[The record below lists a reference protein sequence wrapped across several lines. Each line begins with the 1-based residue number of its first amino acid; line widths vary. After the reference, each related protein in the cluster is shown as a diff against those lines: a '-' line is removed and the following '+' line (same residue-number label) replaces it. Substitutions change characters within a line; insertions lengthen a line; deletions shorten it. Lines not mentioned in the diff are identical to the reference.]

1 MALHYRTKGFVFK
14 RSDRNESDRVFTVF
28 AQDFG
33 RLEIMAKAIR
43 KITSKLK
50 GGIDIFSLSE
60 IEFIQGKNNKTLT
73 DVGLIDKHSRV
84 ILSPDKL
91 EIARQISE
99 VLDNAIKGQEKDE
112 EVFNLL
118 EETFLRLDSNE
129 SEIGA
134 WKLEVVYY
142 YFLWNLFSA
151 LGYRPEID
159 RCASCRE
166 KLNPYNIYF
175 SNKAGGVICK
185 KCLNP
190 DDDARKINSDVVKIL
205 RLIVKKDWQTAHKLR
220 VESSS
225 QKLLRELSDNYYFYL
240 LGDKV
245 I

>member
-1 MALHYRTKGFVFK
+1 MALYYRTKSFVFK
-14 RSDRNESDRVFTVF
+14 KNDRNETDRVFTVF

-33 RLEIMAKAIR
+33 RLEIVAKAIR

-60 IEFIQGKNNKTLT
+60 IEFIQGKNSKTLT
-73 DVGLIDKHSRV
+73 DASLIDKHSKV

-99 VLDNAIKGQEKDE
+99 VLDNAIKGQDKDE

-175 SNKAGGVICK
+175 SNKDGGVICE
-185 KCLNP
+185 KCLSS
-190 DDDARKINSDVVKIL
+190 DADARKINSDIVKIL
-205 RLIVKKDWQTAHKLR
+205 RLIVKKDWQTISKLK
-220 VESSS
+220 VEDSS
-225 QKLLRELSDNYYFYL
+225 QKLLWEISDNYCLYL
-240 LGDKV
+240 SLK
-245 I
+245 